1 MEKREIKI
9 SFGTFVCLMIIAVL
23 VIAIMGMGLY
33 MSNNNLMFGKEKL
46 YLESNLVK
54 DLYKYVSDQNIV
66 GIDPEASFYAL
77 EKTTNDTI
85 NEDLKT
91 YVVLRELLNEGT
103 YTVEY
108 NRYQDNQ
115 YVADNQLPLITVSNM
130 FDYAKKQYNATKTYS
145 AQQLYKF
152 SMEDVQ
158 EKSQEM
164 FNRDVTIQNHSYDMR
179 GNAFLYYDNAYRYI
193 VSDGGVGDGYA
204 GGYTEL
210 QKAEKSGDE
219 IYLYDNQI
227 YIEPKD
233 VNNGMYIDLEG
244 YEVFANTHNNKY
256 KIAETYQEKVNIE
269 DYLKL
274 YEREMDAKKIENA
287 LGIKLPLYKHTFKQI
302 ADGGYYWV
310 SSELINKDELKIIE

>member
-33 MSNNNLMFGKEKL
+33 MANNNLIFGKEKL

-108 NRYQDNQ
+108 NKYQDNQ

-145 AQQLYKF
+145 VHELYKF
-152 SMEDVQ
+152 SMEDIQ

-164 FNRDVTIQNHSYDMR
+164 FNRNVTIQNHSYDMR
-179 GNAFLYYDNAYRYI
+179 GTAFLYYDNAYRYI
-193 VSDGGVGDGYA
+193 ISDGGVGDGYA